1 MNAPMTE
8 ENAQAWS
15 HLDPVYQIARLTD
28 WAAML
33 EERMAK
39 LDPNYMAYQWGLRP
53 PPLWRY
59 AIIPSDTCLTSATR
73 RSHPLPNTSNVCKS
87 R

>member
-53 PPLWRY
+53 PPMVI
-59 AIIPSDTCLTSATR
+59 AATAR
-73 RSHPLPNTSNVCKS
+73 GDVC
-87 R
+87 